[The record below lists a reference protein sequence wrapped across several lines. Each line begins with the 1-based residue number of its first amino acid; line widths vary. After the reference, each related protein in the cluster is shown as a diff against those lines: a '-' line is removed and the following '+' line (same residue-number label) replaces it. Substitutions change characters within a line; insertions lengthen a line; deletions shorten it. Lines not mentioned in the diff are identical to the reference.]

1 VAATL
6 ALLVLITPIS
16 ATSAR
21 AVEPISPTIPPV
33 VSVPMPVITVP
44 DGTTVAGLSVPM
56 GAGTDPSISVS
67 GCTVGDVVDSL
78 TIELSVPIG
87 GGLSSEVPILL
98 DPVETVPQG
107 GIVDYPLRPVSEWL
121 VMQHPAPGAQIIIT
135 AYCLDTTVVGGSPI
149 GAMATLAI
157 PAGIGVVGSPTTI
170 PPTAP
175 GPVQSPDP
183 VTVAASPVGEPVK
196 VSNEATANTNP
207 SASTLAYT
215 GANVSTLIIPLAV
228 GLLLLL
234 SGLALRTAR
243 VGAGINS
250 RIARFRRGQ

>member
-1 VAATL
+1 
-6 ALLVLITPIS
+6 
-16 ATSAR
+16 
-21 AVEPISPTIPPV
+21 
-33 VSVPMPVITVP
+33 MPVITVP

-56 GAGTDPSISVS
+56 GAGIDPSISVS
-67 GCTVGDVVDSL
+67 GCTVGGAVDSL

-98 DPVETVPQG
+98 DPVETVPEG
-107 GIVDYPLRPVSEWL
+107 GVVDYPLRPVSEWL
-121 VMQHPAPGAQIIIT
+121 VMQHPAPGGQIIIT
-135 AYCLDTTVVGGSPI
+135 AFCLDTTVDGGSPV

-157 PAGIGVVGSPTTI
+157 PAGIGVVG

-183 VTVAASPVGEPVK
+183 VTVAASPVGEPVT

-243 VGAGINS
+243 VRAGINS